1 MMNSPIYYDPY
12 MAVPL
17 TTVGPTD
24 KNGNQSISLYDAKNG
39 VQRVCITSKEK
50 VDEYLSSSKKALN
63 YGAGTFLSAC
73 AALGVYFCKAKL
85 PKNMQILGYAASAAL
100 GLGCFIKSFAESS
113 NARKIQKEIINNQ

>member
-1 MMNSPIYYDPY
+1 MINSPIYYDPY

-24 KNGNQSISLYDAKNG
+24 KNGNQSISLYDAKSG

-63 YGAGTFLSAC
+63 YAGGTFLSGL
-73 AALGVYFCKAKL
+73 AAVGVYMAKNKISK
-85 PKNMQILGYAASAAL
+85 PVQIAGYAVSAVA
-100 GLGCFIKSFAESS
+100 GLACFIKSFAESS